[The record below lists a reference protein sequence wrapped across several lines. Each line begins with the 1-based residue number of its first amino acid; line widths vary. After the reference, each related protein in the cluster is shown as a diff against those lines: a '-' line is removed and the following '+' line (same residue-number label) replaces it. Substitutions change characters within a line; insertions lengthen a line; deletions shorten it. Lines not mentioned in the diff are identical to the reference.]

1 MEKLFRVDSVEN
13 LLTKQEKLVWKVDPL
28 LKGKEV
34 LERSTEV
41 DGRWRLFDYSI

>member
-28 LKGKEV
+28 LKGKDV
-34 LERSTEV
+34 LERTTEV
-41 DGRWRLFDYSI
+41 TVDGDYLITPI